1 MTNEWTLRLNRF
13 IFRRSRPRL
22 CEKSGRRRECQFSGF
37 VAAMHTGVT
46 PVRGREKRIMDLR
59 AASQTPKRPSPPFYA
74 WARIA

>member
-1 MTNEWTLRLNRF
+1 MTTNKPKGSF
-13 IFRRSRPRL
+13 RPRL